1 MRAYK
6 NINRY
11 QIWVIAALVM
21 AAALRFCLVNWG
33 YISFNSDEA
42 VVGLMARHILQ
53 GERPVFFYGQA
64 YMGSLDALLVAIGFY
79 LFGEQVWVIRLVQS
93 LIFLGVMITTYSL
106 GIKVFGSQKTAALAV
121 AFLAV
126 PSVNVILY
134 TTASLGGY
142 GEALL
147 IGNLVLLEGLRIADK
162 LSEQKDRFL
171 TADWLVLGFLIGLGF
186 WAFGLT
192 LVYSIPTVIFLIYSI
207 QKARQG
213 FQVTPETSSVS
224 DEYESRISWKLV
236 ITWLLSFC
244 GGLIIGLLPVW
255 NYALEN
261 GLHRLILE
269 LKGDAIRGIEGLP
282 WLLQSLQHLLNLI
295 IFGSTVVFGLRPPW
309 DITWL
314 GLPLLPFIL
323 IFWLFVIGDILRN
336 LVTGNKKRKKVG
348 LLLGVIFTLLC
359 GFIFTPFGADPSGR
373 YFLPLTVPLS
383 LFAADFIV
391 SLERKFG
398 VKVYGMAAVLVI
410 FNFWGIMQSALRNPP
425 GITTQFYEPARIDH
439 RYDQEL
445 IDFLREKGEKRGY
458 SNYWV
463 SYPIAFQSQ
472 EELIFIPRLPY
483 HPDLRY
489 TKRDDRYAPYT
500 DLVGNAEKISYITTK
515 NELLNQKIRESLLE
529 LEVTWNEHQIG
540 DFLIFYNL
548 SKMVRPSELQL
559 AEGEQ

>member
-244 GGLIIGLLPVW
+244 GGLIISLLPVW

-463 SYPIAFQSQ
+463 SYPIAFLSQ
-472 EELIFIPRLPY
+472 EELIFIPCLPY

-529 LEVTWNEHQIG
+529 LEVTWNERQIG

-548 SKMVRPSELQL
+548 SKMVRPGALQL

>member
-11 QIWVIAALVM
+11 HLWVIAALVI
-21 AAALRFCLVNWG
+21 AAALRFCLVQGG

-79 LFGEQVWVIRLVQS
+79 LFGEQVWVIRLVQN
-93 LIFLGVMITTYSL
+93 LIFLGVMITTYRL
-106 GIKVFGSQKTAALAV
+106 GTKVFGSQKTAALAV
-121 AFLAV
+121 ALLAV

-147 IGNLVLLEGLRIADK
+147 IGNLVLLKGLRIADRLTEK
-162 LSEQKDRFL
+162 KESFL
-171 TADWLVLGFLIGLGF
+171 NADWLVLGFLIGLGF

-192 LVYSIPTVIFLIYSI
+192 LVYSIPTVIFVIYSI
-207 QKARQG
+207 RKARQG
-213 FQVTPETSSVS
+213 SQGTPETSSGS
-224 DEYESRISWKLV
+224 DEHESRISWKLIV
-236 ITWLLSFC
+236 TWLLNFS

-255 NYALEN
+255 NFALEN

-282 WLLQSLQHLLNLI
+282 WLLQSLQHLINLV
-295 IFGSTVVFGLRPPW
+295 IFGSSVVFGLRPPW
-309 DITWL
+309 DIIWL

-323 IFWLFVIGDILRN
+323 IFWLFVIGYILRS
-336 LVTGNKKRKKVG
+336 LVTMNEKRKKVG
-348 LLLGVIFTLLC
+348 LLLGVIFALLC

-373 YFLPLTVPLS
+373 YFLPLAVLLS

-391 SLERKFG
+391 ELERKFG
-398 VKVYGMAAVLVI
+398 VKVYGLAALLVV
-410 FNFWGIMQSALRNPP
+410 FNFWGITQSAFRIPP

-445 IDFLREKGEKRGY
+445 IDFLLEKGEKRGY

-463 SYPIAFQSQ
+463 SYPIAFLSQ

-483 HPDLRY
+483 HPDLRF
-489 TKRDDRYAPYT
+489 TLRDDRYSPYT
-500 DLVGNAEKISYITTK
+500 ELVENAERIAYITTK
-515 NELLNQKIRESLLE
+515 NELLNRKIRDGLLD
-529 LEVTWNEHQIG
+529 LEVTWTEHQIG
-540 DFLIFYNL
+540 DFQIFYNL
-548 SKMVRPSELQL
+548 SKMVRPGELQL

>member
-11 QIWVIAALVM
+11 HLWVIAALVI
-21 AAALRFCLVNWG
+21 AAALRFCLVQGG

-106 GIKVFGSQKTAALAV
+106 GTKVCGSQKTAALAV
-121 AFLAV
+121 ALLAV

-147 IGNLVLLEGLRIADK
+147 IGNLVLLKGLRIADRLTEK
-162 LSEQKDRFL
+162 KESFL
-171 TADWLVLGFLIGLGF
+171 NADWLVLGFLIGLGF

-207 QKARQG
+207 RKARQG
-213 FQVTPETSSVS
+213 SQGTPKSSSGS
-224 DEYESRISWKLV
+224 DEYESRISWKLIV
-236 ITWLLSFC
+236 TWLLSFS

-255 NYALEN
+255 NFALEN

-282 WLLQSLQHLLNLI
+282 WLLQSLQHLINLV
-295 IFGSTVVFGLRPPW
+295 IFGSSVVFGLRPPW
-309 DITWL
+309 DIIWL

-323 IFWLFVIGDILRN
+323 IFWLFVIGYILRS
-336 LVTGNKKRKKVG
+336 LVTGNERRKKVG
-348 LLLGVIFTLLC
+348 LLLGVILALLC

-373 YFLPLTVPLS
+373 YFLPLAVPLS

-391 SLERKFG
+391 ELERKFG
-398 VKVYGMAAVLVI
+398 VKVYGLAALLVV
-410 FNFWGIMQSALRNPP
+410 FNFWGITQSAFRIPP

-445 IDFLREKGEKRGY
+445 IDFLLEKGEKRGY

-463 SYPIAFQSQ
+463 SYPIAFLSQ

-483 HPDLRY
+483 HPDLRF
-489 TKRDDRYAPYT
+489 TLRDDRYSPYT
-500 DLVGNAEKISYITTK
+500 ELVENAERIAYITTK
-515 NELLNQKIRESLLE
+515 NELLNRKIRDGLLD
-529 LEVTWNEHQIG
+529 LEVTWTEHQIG
-540 DFLIFYNL
+540 DFQIFYNL
-548 SKMVRPSELQL
+548 SKMVRPGELQL